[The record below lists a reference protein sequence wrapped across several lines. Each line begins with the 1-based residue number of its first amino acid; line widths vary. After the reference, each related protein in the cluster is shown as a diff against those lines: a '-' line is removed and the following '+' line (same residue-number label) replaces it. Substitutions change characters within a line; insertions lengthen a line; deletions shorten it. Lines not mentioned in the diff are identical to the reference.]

1 MILETPATVLI
12 SKLKN
17 YSMKEKR
24 IAIIGGGNLGTAI
37 ARGLI
42 SEGVIKPSNMT
53 VTRRRVSLLKEL
65 SDQGI
70 VVTDNNCEATK
81 NSDIII
87 LGVKP
92 YQLEDVINEI
102 KPCLSGNKV
111 IVSVATGVASEKIQE
126 MCGIELPVF
135 RAMPNTAIE
144 IGESMTC
151 ISSLNATEE
160 HDNDIVDLFS
170 HLGKAIIIPEELMSS
185 ATVLAACGIAYAL
198 RYIRASTQGGVEIG
212 FGSQLAL
219 QIAAQT
225 VKGAA
230 ELLIQ
235 KGNHPEDEIDKVTTP
250 RGVTISGLNEMEHRG
265 FSSSLIK
272 GLLTSYNKIE
282 KGK

>member
-1 MILETPATVLI
+1 
-12 SKLKN
+12 
-17 YSMKEKR
+17 MKEKR

-37 ARGLI
+37 AQGLI
-42 SEGVIKPSNMT
+42 SKGIVKPSSMT
-53 VTRRRVSLLKEL
+53 ITRRRISLLKKL
-65 SDQGI
+65 ADQG
-70 VVTDNNCEATK
+70 VNVTADNCEAAK

-87 LGVKP
+87 LGLKP
-92 YQLEDVINEI
+92 YQIEEVINEI
-102 KPCLSGNKV
+102 KPCLSPDKE
-111 IVSVATGVASEKIQE
+111 IVSVATGVASDKILQ
-126 MCGIELPVF
+126 MCGIEMPVF

-160 HDNDIVDLFS
+160 QENDIVTLFS

>member
-1 MILETPATVLI
+1 M
-12 SKLKN
+12 KN
-17 YSMKEKR
+17 KK

-42 SEGVIKPSNMT
+42 SKGIVKPSDMT
-53 VTRRRVSLLKEL
+53 ITRRRISLLKDL
-65 SDQGI
+65 ADQG
-70 VVTDNNCEATK
+70 VHVTTDNCEAAK
-81 NSDIII
+81 KSDIII
-87 LGVKP
+87 LGLKP

-102 KPCLSGNKV
+102 KPCLTPDKV
-111 IVSVATGVASEKIQE
+111 VVSVATGVDSEKIQK

-151 ISSLNATEE
+151 VSSLNASEE
-160 HDNDIVDLFS
+160 QENDIVDLFS

>member
-1 MILETPATVLI
+1 
-12 SKLKN
+12 
-17 YSMKEKR
+17 MKGKR

-37 ARGLI
+37 ARGLVDK
-42 SEGVIKPSNMT
+42 GLVAPSDMI
-53 VTRRRVSLLKEL
+53 VTRRRVALLKEL
-65 SDQGI
+65 SDRGI
-70 VVTDNNCEATK
+70 IVTSDNCKAVKDAAVV
-81 NSDIII
+81 I
-87 LGVKP
+87 LSVKP
-92 YQLEDVINEI
+92 YQLEEIINEI
-102 KPCLSGNKV
+102 SPCLGEDTLV
-111 IVSVATGVASEKIQE
+111 VSVATGVSAETIME
-126 MCGIELPVF
+126 MTGKKLPVF

-151 ISSLNATEE
+151 ISSLNANQKQENE
-160 HDNDIVDLFS
+160 IVELFN

>member
-1 MILETPATVLI
+1 MLI
-12 SKLKN
+12 SRLNN

-42 SEGVIKPSNMT
+42 SKGIVKPSNMT
-53 VTRRRVSLLKEL
+53 VTRRRISLLKEL
-65 SDQGI
+65 SDQGV
-70 VVTDNNCEATK
+70 VVTTDNCEAAK

-87 LGVKP
+87 LGLKP
-92 YQLEDVINEI
+92 YQIEEVINGI
-102 KPCLSGNKV
+102 KPCLTPDKV

-126 MCGIELPVF
+126 MCSVELPVF

-151 ISSLNATEE
+151 VSSLNATEE
-160 HDNDIVDLFS
+160 QENDIVDLFS

>member
-1 MILETPATVLI
+1 
-12 SKLKN
+12 
-17 YSMKEKR
+17 MKEKR

-81 NSDIII
+81 KSDIII

>member
-1 MILETPATVLI
+1 
-12 SKLKN
+12 
-17 YSMKEKR
+17 MKEKR
-24 IAIIGGGNLGTAI
+24 IAIIGGGNLGAAI

-42 SEGVIKPSNMT
+42 SKGIFEPSNMT
-53 VTRRRVSLLKEL
+53 VTRRRISLLKEL
-65 SDQGI
+65 ADQGV
-70 VVTDNNCEATK
+70 VVTTDNCEAAK

-87 LGVKP
+87 LGLKP
-92 YQLEDVINEI
+92 YQIEDVINEI
-102 KPCLSGNKV
+102 RPCLTPGKV

-151 ISSLNATEE
+151 VSSLNASEE
-160 HDNDIVDLFS
+160 QENDIVDLFS
-170 HLGKAIIIPEELMSS
+170 YLGKAIIIPEELMSS

>member
-1 MILETPATVLI
+1 
-12 SKLKN
+12 
-17 YSMKEKR
+17 MKGKR

-42 SEGVIKPSNMT
+42 AEGVIAPSDMV
-53 VTRRRVSLLKEL
+53 VTRRRTSLLKEL
-65 SDQGI
+65 SDKGIKTTSDNCRAVKGAGI
-70 VVTDNNCEATK
+70 V
-81 NSDIII
+81 I
-87 LGVKP
+87 LSVKP
-92 YQLEDVINEI
+92 YQLEEIMNEI
-102 KPCLSGNKV
+102 SSCLDDDTLV
-111 IVSVATGVASEKIQE
+111 VSVATGVSADKIKE
-126 MCGIELPVF
+126 MTGKELPVF

-151 ISSLNATEE
+151 ISSLNATQEQE
-160 HDNDIVDLFS
+160 DEVVEIFN

-282 KGK
+282 KSK